1 MLPET
6 LMLYKLII
14 LYILDK
20 VDFPMTNG
28 QLSNILLE
36 KEYTDYFTIQEIIS
50 NLVDDE
56 YIDAMTRNNA
66 PMYQI
71 TPSGRETLSYFYD
84 KISPAI
90 RDDIDM
96 YLSDHE
102 YSMRE
107 EVSTPAEYFEVKTDD
122 YYTRLQILEH
132 GTAIMDISLSA
143 GSKEAAEHICALWK
157 QKSADIYA
165 YIVSSLLSEE

>member
-20 VDFPMTNG
+20 VDFPMTNS

-36 KEYTDYFTIQEIIS
+36 KEYTDFFTIQEIIS
-50 NLVDDE
+50 NLIDDE
-56 YIDAMTRNNA
+56 YICTMMRNNA

-71 TPSGRETLSYFYD
+71 TESGHETLSYFYD
-84 KISPAI
+84 KISAAI
-90 RDDIDM
+90 RDDIDL

-107 EVSTPAEYFEVKTDD
+107 EVSSPAEYFEVKKDD
-122 YYTRLQILEH
+122 YFTRLQILEH
-132 GTAIMDISLSA
+132 GTAIMDISLAA

-157 QKSADIYA
+157 QKSTDIYA
-165 YIVSSLLSEE
+165 YIVSSLLSEN